1 MALKTVDPRFSVYV
15 GGLPAD
21 VSLSDME
28 ELLYELFLQVR
39 DSLYAKVDSKPF
51 TLNILKTLYGLI
63 CQIYSTQV
71 KYSQGCVR
79 MWGLRGTGWLRP
91 LM

>member
-39 DSLYAKVDSKPF
+39 NSFYAKVE
-51 TLNILKTLYGLI
+51 TLIFVNFIQLKLI
-63 CQIYSTQV
+63 ALGDVSECGAWVVQV
-71 KYSQGCVR
+71 AKVINVE
-79 MWGLRGTGWLRP
+79 TIP
-91 LM
+91 LAASC

>member
-28 ELLYELFLQVR
+28 ELLYELFLQVK

-51 TLNILKTLYGLI
+51 TPILKTLYRLI
-63 CQIYSTQV
+63 CQLYST
-71 KYSQGCVR
+71 
-79 MWGLRGTGWLRP
+79 
-91 LM
+91 